1 MLPSNGFFNKLPC
14 PFFASGLCERPHC
27 HFSHEKKGIS
37 LLGLQANTVQRADE
51 SSQLLEYVND
61 ALRRVRQDMVQVS
74 SLGYVPTPVAAHPP
88 EPKPK
93 RYIPAQSVPQ
103 YRPTPLAELR
113 RRNLLTNRPPTQP
126 NQIRSAAPVALAEPV
141 KQSKSPELSSDDS
154 SQVNGSGVNDED
166 DADMVQEEVDAI
178 VRLKDKRLGGP
189 DGSFAKPS
197 SEAQATDVAKDKDK
211 ALKETA
217 KHEPPDKE
225 KEDAREEK
233 CEESRVKEGGD
244 GNMANGDIAEQAQKE
259 DSSEGHHSGHS
270 STSKGHSSSKH
281 DSSNKHSSSK
291 TSQSKHSSS
300 KHSSSKH
307 SSKERSSKESS
318 SKEPSSKEKSSA
330 KSSSK
335 ESSTKKSSS
344 KGNYRD
350 LSSRRSKESSS
361 KHSSSKESSAK
372 ESTSKDSSSKGAS
385 PQETSSKV
393 LSSKESPSKETFS
406 NDSLSKESC
415 KEPQLKSP
423 SEEGSSSKSASKPPA
438 KESSDKHSS
447 SRHSSSKHSSKH
459 SSSKSSSSHRSSS
472 KNSSSKQS
480 SSKHSSHHSSSK
492 HSSSSSHHSS
502 SNHSSEHS
510 SSSKH
515 SSSNHSLKRPSSTS
529 AKDHSPSKKKKE
541 GDSKSSHH
549 SSSKRSSS
557 HKQGSSSSSSSSQ
570 KKKSGAKDSDKQ
582 EAKSTSSESESSSS
596 DASSCQERGSDGGK
610 TSGKNPKEEAT
621 VEVPSFVL
629 EWDLDS
635 EEEEDPVEEC
645 LRIFNEASEPS
656 NTSGTATQPQE
667 RLHTKRAV
675 ESTLEPA
682 IPTKKRVAHNPDL
695 ARRPLAPQGLL
706 AHVSAAQAMHNRFA
720 QLHQRFQAAG
730 QGRVAPVA
738 NAPLL
743 AAARRSALAQ
753 LPQGTRTAA
762 HVVASQPKGQPR
774 VAHVPALVLSKR
786 PTIPAEYGSRVPTAV
801 RQRYLNLFLDECA
814 KCCSTEDEAIQKALS
829 EEKQTYERSSGKTVY
844 LNVAVN
850 TLKRL
855 RRESAQDG
863 GASSAGSSSSGAGT
877 SAPAAAPVQPTNRV
891 VSHEMVLQGARA
903 ARTSFSIEK
912 NRYRKP
918 PPELTEKRF
927 YELLEVYRMTPE
939 QLAEYNYPRPHPA
952 EPGRAVF
959 AGTDGR
965 QYSKSNGSVLRCSRC
980 GATFSLTEDGD
991 YVRPEEC
998 VHHWGRLWKKRIA
1011 GALESRYSCCEGDGE
1026 SDGCCVA
1033 KGHVHEGPEP
1043 SQLTGFVSTLA
1054 KSPPPGGGC
1063 PGVYA
1068 LDCEM
1073 CYTSEGVELTRVT
1086 VVGWDLRP
1094 VYEKLVKP
1102 RGQILDYNTRFSG
1115 LTEED
1120 MVGGKTNLRDVQAAL
1135 LARFSADTI
1144 LLGHSLDSDLR
1155 ALRLIHETVV
1165 DTAAV
1170 FPHRRGLPYK
1180 RALRTLM
1187 AEHLS
1192 KIIQN
1197 GVDGHDSQEDA
1208 AACMELMLWKVRDDL
1223 KKGAR

>member
-1 MLPSNGFFNKLPC
+1 MP
-14 PFFASGLCERPHC
+14 
-27 HFSHEKKGIS
+27 
-37 LLGLQANTVQRADE
+37 
-51 SSQLLEYVND
+51 
-61 ALRRVRQDMVQVS
+61 
-74 SLGYVPTPVAAHPP
+74 
-88 EPKPK
+88 
-93 RYIPAQSVPQ
+93 
-103 YRPTPLAELR
+103 
-113 RRNLLTNRPPTQP
+113 
-126 NQIRSAAPVALAEPV
+126 
-141 KQSKSPELSSDDS
+141 
-154 SQVNGSGVNDED
+154 
-166 DADMVQEEVDAI
+166 
-178 VRLKDKRLGGP
+178 
-189 DGSFAKPS
+189 
-197 SEAQATDVAKDKDK
+197 
-211 ALKETA
+211 
-217 KHEPPDKE
+217 
-225 KEDAREEK
+225 
-233 CEESRVKEGGD
+233 
-244 GNMANGDIAEQAQKE
+244 
-259 DSSEGHHSGHS
+259 
-270 STSKGHSSSKH
+270 
-281 DSSNKHSSSK
+281 
-291 TSQSKHSSS
+291 
-300 KHSSSKH
+300 
-307 SSKERSSKESS
+307 
-318 SKEPSSKEKSSA
+318 
-330 KSSSK
+330 
-335 ESSTKKSSS
+335 
-344 KGNYRD
+344 
-350 LSSRRSKESSS
+350 
-361 KHSSSKESSAK
+361 
-372 ESTSKDSSSKGAS
+372 
-385 PQETSSKV
+385 
-393 LSSKESPSKETFS
+393 
-406 NDSLSKESC
+406 
-415 KEPQLKSP
+415 
-423 SEEGSSSKSASKPPA
+423 PPA
-438 KESSDKHSS
+438 
-447 SRHSSSKHSSKH
+447 R
-459 SSSKSSSSHRSSS
+459 R
-472 KNSSSKQS
+472 
-480 SSKHSSHHSSSK
+480 
-492 HSSSSSHHSS
+492 
-502 SNHSSEHS
+502 
-510 SSSKH
+510 
-515 SSSNHSLKRPSSTS
+515 
-529 AKDHSPSKKKKE
+529 
-541 GDSKSSHH
+541 G
-549 SSSKRSSS
+549 
-557 HKQGSSSSSSSSQ
+557 
-570 KKKSGAKDSDKQ
+570 
-582 EAKSTSSESESSSS
+582 
-596 DASSCQERGSDGGK
+596 GSDGGK

-774 VAHVPALVLSKR
+774 VAHVPALVNNSLRGLRRSCPSA

-891 VSHEMVLQGARA
+891 VSHEMVLQGARGTHKLQHREEPLSQA
-903 ARTSFSIEK
+903 TS
-912 NRYRKP
+912 
-918 PPELTEKRF
+918 
-927 YELLEVYRMTPE
+927 
-939 QLAEYNYPRPHPA
+939 
-952 EPGRAVF
+952 
-959 AGTDGR
+959 GTDGETF
-965 QYSKSNGSVLRCSRC
+965 LRAVGVFKIKWLGAPMQPVRC
-980 GATFSLTEDGD
+980 HFLADG
-991 YVRPEEC
+991 RRRLCAPEEC

-1120 MVGGKTNLRDVQAAL
+1120 MVGVKTNLRDVQAAL
-1135 LARFSADTI
+1135 LARFFGRHNPLGPQSRLGLARPAADSRDCRRHGRRVPPTDGDSLTNEPCVPSWPNTSARSSRMEWMVT
-1144 LLGHSLDSDLR
+1144 
-1155 ALRLIHETVV
+1155 
-1165 DTAAV
+1165 TA
-1170 FPHRRGLPYK
+1170 
-1180 RALRTLM
+1180 
-1187 AEHLS
+1187 
-1192 KIIQN
+1192 
-1197 GVDGHDSQEDA
+1197 
-1208 AACMELMLWKVRDDL
+1208 
-1223 KKGAR
+1223 KKMQPPAWS